1 MFYNIHYDI
10 FALVILAILSCLYLT
25 RRNAPTKR
33 NKTFKAL
40 LVGAYVS
47 TCADLFTGIVYSLPY
62 RFSILTA
69 NISTVVYFI
78 SINAMP
84 LLFFFFAKAVA
95 DKQEEKTS
103 ISVITLFFF
112 LYFVGVLLIIM
123 SPLKHF
129 IFEIDAHGNYT
140 RCNGL
145 IYLYLISAIYLL
157 SGVGV
162 LVKSRKE
169 IPTQKL
175 ITTFLFVILIT
186 ISIVIQLF
194 RPRDLVESFFIAI
207 SLLLIYFYIQK
218 PEDLIDNITSLF
230 NQSAFL
236 LMADKEIKDNK
247 LYAVGLTIED
257 LNFLNSTFSV
267 KSVNSILRDVAN
279 YLYILTKNAKNINVY
294 HLNQGRFCITY
305 KAQNTLSNEE
315 NTEILLRYT
324 DTIISRFNDA
334 WKNRDSVDINLFCRV
349 VFVKP
354 DEIQKADDMID
365 IIDTLSID
373 ENIKNN
379 MITDA
384 PKIDIDRKK
393 RFIKLDS
400 LIKTCLK
407 NNLLSVFYQPIYATA
422 KNRVIGAEAVIR
434 MQDENGIYISPEEF
448 IPIAEKNGCV
458 TRIGEFVFDNVCQ
471 MLRSIN
477 PKEYGIEKIDVNLS
491 VIQCMQKSL
500 SDLILTI
507 AYSYQIPLR
516 LINLEITETAA
527 ARFPEILKQNMQ
539 RLSESGIELSLDDY
553 GSGYANMN
561 YLLSLPFKMIK
572 IDKEIVWTAFKNPK
586 ASIAL
591 EATIAMIKA
600 LDMTV
605 LAEGVET
612 EEQKEWLI
620 DLGCDYLQGY
630 YFSKPIPKSDFLDYL
645 KEEIRKNPKEYA
657 DLTEELELLPP
668 VNDGIEELEAI
679 D

>member
-10 FALVILAILSCLYLT
+10 CALVILSILSCLYLT

-334 WKNRDSVDINLFCRV
+334 WKNKDGVDINLFCRII
-349 VFVKP
+349 FVKP
-354 DEIQKADDMID
+354 SDIERADDMID

-379 MITDA
+379 TLNTTSI
-384 PKIDIDRKK
+384 IDRDRKK
-393 RFIKLDS
+393 RFVKLDS
-400 LIKTCLK
+400 LIKTSLK
-407 NNLLSVFYQPIYATA
+407 NNFLSVFYQPIYSTA
-422 KNRVIGAEAVIR
+422 KNRVIGAEALIR
-434 MQDENGIYISPEEF
+434 MQYESGVYISPEEF

-471 MLRSIN
+471 MLKTIN

-507 AYSYQIPLR
+507 AYSYQIPLK

-539 RLSESGIELSLDDY
+539 HLAESGIELSLDDY

-630 YFSKPIPKSDFLDYL
+630 YFSKPIPKNEFLAYL
-645 KEEIRKNPKEYA
+645 KNEIEEHPNKYA
-657 DLTEELELLPP
+657 DLTEEIELLPP
-668 VNDGIEELEAI
+668 VNEEIEELEAI